1 MSEVTSKEIYE
12 AVEAIMPFKTGVVHS
27 GAFVYEIANHFGLS
41 SPDEVGHFA
50 SGKPKM
56 SSFVNNAL
64 KKMVGENTI
73 HKVGRGKYRYGADP
87 TPVPVVAQPVVAQPV
102 VAQPVVAQ
110 PVVAQPVVVE
120 TQPAPQPIKVV
131 EAVVVAQ
138 PVVDYPYQA
147 IIEKVEEVEEVEDGD
162 QPVETSSNALYV
174 VSDPQTLAFIA
185 SVTPCW
191 GKQKSSDP
199 QCSICPLSIQCENAK
214 VMLKEQKQKLKV
226 EEERHQASM
235 SELNVSASFEVDPN
249 ADLSK
254 AVRLTLA
261 VDTQCVASEEP
272 LSAGEVAVYIPNMGV
287 VKEEIAIAFGA
298 SF

>member
-110 PVVAQPVVVE
+110 PVVVE

-147 IIEKVEEVEEVEDGD
+147 IIEKVEEVEDGD

-272 LSAGEVAVYIPNMGV
+272 LSAGEGAVYIPNMGG
-287 VKEEIAIAFGA
+287 VKEEIAIAFGG

>member
-12 AVEAIMPFKTGVVHS
+12 TVYAIMPMKSGVVHS
-27 GAFVYEIANHFGLS
+27 GAFVYEVAQALGLS

-87 TPVPVVAQPVVAQPV
+87 TPVPVVAQPV

-272 LSAGEVAVYIPNMGV
+272 LNAGEVAVYIPNMGV

>member
-87 TPVPVVAQPVVAQPV
+87 TPVPV

>member
-87 TPVPVVAQPVVAQPV
+87 TPV
-102 VAQPVVAQ
+102 PVVAQ

>member
-102 VAQPVVAQ
+102 V
-110 PVVAQPVVVE
+110 VE

-147 IIEKVEEVEEVEDGD
+147 IIEKVEEVEDGD

>member
-102 VAQPVVAQ
+102 V
-110 PVVAQPVVVE
+110 VE

-147 IIEKVEEVEEVEDGD
+147 IIEKVEDGD

>member
-110 PVVAQPVVVE
+110 PVVVE

-147 IIEKVEEVEEVEDGD
+147 IIEKVEEVEDGD

>member
-12 AVEAIMPFKTGVVHS
+12 TVYAIMPMKSGVVHS
-27 GAFVYEIANHFGLS
+27 GAFVYEVAQALGLS

-87 TPVPVVAQPVVAQPV
+87 TPV
-102 VAQPVVAQ
+102 PVVAQ

>member
-1 MSEVTSKEIYE
+1 MSEGTSKEIYE

-87 TPVPVVAQPVVAQPV
+87 TPV
-102 VAQPVVAQ
+102 PVVAQ

>member
-12 AVEAIMPFKTGVVHS
+12 TVYAIMPMKSGVVHS
-27 GAFVYEIANHFGLS
+27 GAFVYEVAQALGLS

-87 TPVPVVAQPVVAQPV
+87 TPVPVVAQPV

-174 VSDPQTLAFIA
+174 VSDPQTLAFLA

-272 LSAGEVAVYIPNMGV
+272 LNAGEVAVYIPNMGV

>member
-12 AVEAIMPFKTGVVHS
+12 TVYAIMPMKSGVVHS
-27 GAFVYEIANHFGLS
+27 GAFVYEVAQALGLS

-110 PVVAQPVVVE
+110 PVVVE

-147 IIEKVEEVEEVEDGD
+147 IIEKVEEVEDGD

-272 LSAGEVAVYIPNMGV
+272 LNAGEVAVYIPNMGV